1 MSFWNKN
8 WKNKKTGNIITIS
21 TVSYGSSET
30 EVTFFDGEG
39 VKLSMKES
47 KFFNEYES
55 QVNDYQEI
63 KEQIAELCNLD
74 SDFAKLGNI
83 VLKRRDPD
91 YFKVGAIVYLDYY
104 SGFFVKND
112 DYRYYVGPEH
122 PYQIVKMDKDL
133 DRECTTPIIWV
144 YLAKAGKKSDGWDC
158 DYRIPLYVTMP
169 NMKDAYWVLNRYD
182 KPY

>member
-55 QVNDYQEI
+55 QTNDYQEI

-74 SDFAKLGNI
+74 SDF
-83 VLKRRDPD
+83 
-91 YFKVGAIVYLDYY
+91 
-104 SGFFVKND
+104 
-112 DYRYYVGPEH
+112 
-122 PYQIVKMDKDL
+122 
-133 DRECTTPIIWV
+133 C
-144 YLAKAGKKSDGWDC
+144 
-158 DYRIPLYVTMP
+158 
-169 NMKDAYWVLNRYD
+169 
-182 KPY
+182 